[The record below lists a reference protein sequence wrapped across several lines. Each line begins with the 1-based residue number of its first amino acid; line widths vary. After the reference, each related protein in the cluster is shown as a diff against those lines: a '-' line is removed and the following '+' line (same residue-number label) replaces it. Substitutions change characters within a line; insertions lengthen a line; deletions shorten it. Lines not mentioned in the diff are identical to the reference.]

1 MSNPASRT
9 DEPPPKSTAPENHI
23 QSILTATNPLPPS
36 ESLIPPPPNG
46 GYGWVCT
53 ACLATINAHSWGLN
67 STYAVFL
74 AYYLQNDVFPGAT
87 HLDYAFVGSLSI
99 GVALLISPIATVMVR
114 EFGTKPTMLCGA
126 LLEALSLICASLSR
140 QTWHL
145 FLSQGTSLTHPLTA
159 HV

>member
-1 MSNPASRT
+1 MSDPASRT
-9 DEPPPKSTAPENHI
+9 DNLTHPDPNPNTTPGNHVLTTPSTPLAP
-23 QSILTATNPLPPS
+23 TDT
-36 ESLIPPPPNG
+36 IPPPPNG

-74 AYYLQNDVFPGAT
+74 AYYLRNDVFAGAT

-114 EFGTKPTMLCGA
+114 EFGTRPTMLCGA
-126 LLEALSLICASLSR
+126 LLESLSLICASLSSR
-140 QTWHL
+140 IWHL
-145 FLSQGTSLTHPLTA
+145 FLSQGTSPP
-159 HV
+159 